1 MADLSK
7 PVKVIN
13 VAKDSGLPEDQG
25 HQARRAS

>member
-13 VAKDSGLPEDQG
+13 VAKDSGLPDQG
-25 HQARRAS
+25 DQARRAS